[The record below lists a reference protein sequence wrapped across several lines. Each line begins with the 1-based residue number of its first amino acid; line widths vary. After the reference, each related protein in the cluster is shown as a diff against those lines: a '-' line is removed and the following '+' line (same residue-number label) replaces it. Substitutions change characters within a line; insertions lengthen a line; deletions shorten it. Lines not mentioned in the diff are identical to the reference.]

1 MTLAQFKGKHGDM
14 IKQLQ
19 PAWDSLERLAN
30 GESLFYVDLSR
41 AAKPIEQRKVL
52 WAGHV
57 MTAGM
62 DEDRQYLLIL
72 RLTTGGNAVI
82 DKIMRSD
89 LAPDGHAMLFY
100 AEPIPA
106 WDPRNRKTWADLN
119 QV

>member
-1 MTLAQFKGKHGDM
+1 MTLAQFNEKHGDM
-14 IKQLQ
+14 ISLHQ
-19 PAWDSLERLAN
+19 PAWDSLERMAN
-30 GESLFYVDLSR
+30 GESLFYIGLSR
-41 AAKPIEQRKVL
+41 SAKPIEQRKVL

-57 MTAGM
+57 MTVGM
-62 DEDRQYLLIL
+62 DEGRQYLLVL
-72 RLTTGGNAVI
+72 RLTAGGNAVI

-89 LAPDGHAMLFY
+89 LAPDGRAMLFY